1 MIKRTNIPRTRKR
14 KAPALV
20 CIIVF
25 AAALSGC
32 AISSPLVPRAEKGIL
47 DLREWDFSSDGII
60 NLNGEWFFYWKKFI
74 KPENIKSE
82 KEVGYCS
89 VPGSWT
95 KAAQDITS
103 RGFATYRLK
112 ILMPKKSGPLVIK
125 FRNIHTAYQAY
136 CNGRL
141 IARQGQT
148 AKYSDDSKPETTF
161 QTARIKN
168 AAEVNL
174 VIHVSNFH
182 HKDGGIIISSTMGA
196 ANDIIKSD
204 KAAIMIDFFI
214 FGSIFI
220 IGLYCM
226 IIFALKR
233 DDRTFLYFSLVCFIV
248 ATRIFIFGNI
258 NYNYIAD
265 YIHWSL
271 IYRTAVLGFY
281 LAILSFTWYVYHLY
295 TEEFPLKVIKV
306 ISGIIGILSVI
317 VLFADTMTVSQII
330 IYSHVI
336 TLSTCLFILF
346 VLIRAAA
353 RKKKGTKIFL
363 SGFIIILAVIVN
375 DILYDNLVIQ
385 TAFLMPVGLFIF
397 LILQTVL
404 LSQRYT
410 DSLINLEKISQKLD
424 SNNDDLIRALVN
436 LKFSQEHLIRQE
448 KMAAIGNLAAGM
460 AHEIRNQLSAI
471 TFLELLETPITD
483 EEEEA
488 IESVIESRDQIS
500 SIINEVRAMA
510 KNETTAYS
518 FSIYS
523 VTDIVKETL
532 TLAAIS
538 PSIKHD
544 ALTLKMH
551 YGGSILGDKHKIIQM
566 LIHLLE
572 NASSAIEE
580 EGDITLTTALEKE
593 KIIFEVKDTGIGI
606 DPAIRDEIWDPFFTS
621 WGKDHAGIGLDLCRR
636 IAEGHGGKIACSS
649 KVGEGTSFTIIFPID
664 TEHSIADRGSS

>member
-1 MIKRTNIPRTRKR
+1 MLFT
-14 KAPALV
+14 
-20 CIIVF
+20 
-25 AAALSGC
+25 AAISGC
-32 AISSPLVPRAEKGIL
+32 TITSPSAPLAKKGIL
-47 DLREWDFSSDGII
+47 DLRAWDFSSDGII
-60 NLNGEWFFYWKKFI
+60 NLNGEWSFFWKKFI
-74 KPENIKSE
+74 KTENLDSE
-82 KEVGYCS
+82 KEIRYCP

-95 KAAQDITS
+95 AAAQNVTS
-103 RGFATYRLK
+103 KGFATYRLK
-112 ILMPKKSGPLVIK
+112 ILMPENSAPLAIK
-125 FRNIHTAYQAY
+125 FKNIHTAYQAY

-168 AAEVNL
+168 ASSVNL

-182 HKDGGIIISSTMGA
+182 HKDGGIIISTKMGTA
-196 ANDIIKSD
+196 DDILKLNKTS
-204 KAAIMIDFFI
+204 IMIDFFI

-220 IGLYCM
+220 IGLYYM
-226 IIFALKR
+226 IIFILKR

-258 NYNYIAD
+258 NYNYITD
-265 YIHWSL
+265 YIRWSL

-295 TEEFPLKVIKV
+295 TKEFPLKVIKV
-306 ISGIIGILSVI
+306 ITGTISILSVI
-317 VLFADTMTVSQII
+317 VLFADTMAVSHII
-330 IYSHVI
+330 IYSHAI

-346 VLIRAAA
+346 VLLRAAA
-353 RKKKGTKIFL
+353 RKKEGVKIFL
-363 SGFIIILAVIVN
+363 FGFIVILFTIVN

-385 TAFLMPVGLFIF
+385 TGFLMPAGLFIF
-397 LILQTVL
+397 LLLQTVL

-410 DSLINLEKISQKLD
+410 DSLRHLEKLSQKLD
-424 SNNDDLIRALVN
+424 HNNDDLIRTLVN
-436 LKFSQEHLIRQE
+436 LKFSQEHLIRHE
-448 KMAAIGNLAAGM
+448 KMAAIGNLAAGI

-471 TFLELLETPITD
+471 TFLELIETPLTNK
-483 EEEEA
+483 EKEG

-510 KNETTAYS
+510 KNETAAYS

-523 VTDIVKETL
+523 VNDIIKETS

-538 PSIKHD
+538 TSIRHD
-544 ALTLKMH
+544 ALTLKIH
-551 YGGSILGDKHKIIQM
+551 YRGSIHGDKHKIIQM
-566 LIHLLE
+566 LLHILE

-580 EGDITLTTALEKE
+580 EGNISLTTALENE

-606 DPAIRDEIWDPFFTS
+606 DPAIRDEIWDPLFSS

-636 IAEGHGGKIACSS
+636 IAKGHGGKIACSS
-649 KVGEGTSFTIIFPID
+649 KAGEGTSFTVILPF
-664 TEHSIADRGSS
+664 ENGHSMADGGSS